1 MENKELL
8 VSFPLH
14 CIRDMY
20 EFRFE
25 GVEPAIDD
33 VLQETGNGICDYGF
47 CDEEVLNMI
56 AYVNEADLA
65 VKAITKTLRELQT
78 KHQFEFSIWNSVNGV
93 KKECLL

>member
-1 MENKELL
+1 MDSKELL
-8 VSFPLH
+8 ISFPLSEVK
-14 CIRDMY
+14 DMY

-25 GVEPAIDD
+25 RVEPAIND

-47 CDEEVLNMI
+47 CDEEALNMI

-65 VKAITKTLRELQT
+65 VKAIVKTLQELQT
-78 KHQFEFSIWNSVNGV
+78 KHQFEFAIWNSVKGV